1 MRGVLLLDLAEED
14 LSLEIVCLIGEGNRV
29 GCL

>member
-1 MRGVLLLDLAEED
+1 MKDLLLLDLAEED
-14 LSLEIVCLIGEGNRV
+14 LSFEIVCLIGEGDGV